1 MRPTYFGAAAMY
13 PVVNESPRLSDVFAV
28 PSIAA
33 QRLRAAVVG
42 HSDVILR
49 IALVSG
55 ALIGYALSLP

>member
-1 MRPTYFGAAAMY
+1 MY
-13 PVVNESPRLSDVFAV
+13 PVVNESPRLSDAFAV

-33 QRLRAAVVG
+33 QRLRAAVVS

-49 IALVSG
+49 IAWVSG

>member
-1 MRPTYFGAAAMY
+1 MY